1 MALPYAPRGVYQPD
15 NTIIGLIQQA
25 GRDAAQG
32 QRAGGAIWGNTVNG
46 LGQIAA
52 GTIQDI
58 AAGKAHAAE
67 VARKE
72 ALEAPIRQQQQRQG
86 ELNLQK
92 GERERVAA
100 ETEAMRAQKLSEMFS
115 GEAPPT
121 PNAIIGLFADDP
133 ERGFNIVKG
142 LTAIQ
147 PDSEKKIERYRDQAT
162 LLRDAVAGVG
172 STPDQL
178 KPQAWTMARNSLI
191 SRGLISEDMVPA
203 DYSPEAFEM
212 VANFGREPQKPANM
226 QLVET
231 GAGFQPFDPRA
242 GKLGAVIA
250 PPKPKESTVSFTPK
264 PVMVSG
270 KEVQANYNDKT
281 GKYYDVDTGAEL
293 KGVGLPPTAD
303 MRNKTEGRKLVKSS
317 IDSIKAIGDKI
328 ITSVGPAQRAEAI
341 KRGAEAVFGTDPTFR
356 TYQDA
361 RVALAGNLAVAQ
373 QGSRPSDADVKS
385 VWLPLVP
392 DPYRDT
398 SESAAMKWQLISQ
411 MSNVEGAAKE
421 EGGWTT
427 VNGIKIREKK

>member
-1 MALPYAPRGVYQPD
+1 MAMLPYAPRSVYNPD

-58 AAGKAHAAE
+58 AAGKAQAAE

-72 ALEAPIRQQQQRQG
+72 ALEAPIRQQQQRLG
-86 ELNLQK
+86 EMSIQK
-92 GERERVAA
+92 GERERAAA

-172 STPDQL
+172 STPDPL

-191 SRGLISEDMVPA
+191 SRGLISEDMVPP

-212 VANFGREPQKPANM
+212 VANFGRAPEKAAKPESFTLSPGQVRYGADGKPIASVPKEVAKPEPQDTASADSVFVNQPAFKKLTN
-226 QLVET
+226 
-231 GAGFQPFDPRA
+231 A
-242 GKLGAVIA
+242 GKTAVTSMNNFIQDAEKYRAKLDELTDRSGVNLTGEDAAELDSAHAALLFTAAKAFEQGALQA
-250 PPKPKESTVSFTPK
+250 PDKQVVEQMIPNPAKWGSILKTVSQGGKAGQLRAMDTALSNFKARMKSTWGLSPTGTIQGSQEPLQNGARVQSPSGPK
-264 PVMVSG
+264 KV
-270 KEVQANYNDKT
+270 
-281 GKYYDVDTGAEL
+281 GKYTVE
-293 KGVGLPPTAD
+293 
-303 MRNKTEGRKLVKSS
+303 
-317 IDSIKAIGDKI
+317 
-328 ITSVGPAQRAEAI
+328 
-341 KRGAEAVFGTDPTFR
+341 
-356 TYQDA
+356 
-361 RVALAGNLAVAQ
+361 
-373 QGSRPSDADVKS
+373 
-385 VWLPLVP
+385 
-392 DPYRDT
+392 
-398 SESAAMKWQLISQ
+398 
-411 MSNVEGAAKE
+411 VEG
-421 EGGWTT
+421 
-427 VNGIKIREKK
+427 

>member
-1 MALPYAPRGVYQPD
+1 MAIPYAPRGVYQPD
-15 NTIIGLIQQA
+15 NTLIGLIQQA

-52 GTIQDI
+52 GTIADI

-67 VARKE
+67 LRRKE
-72 ALEAPIRQQQQRQG
+72 EIEGPKRQDEATLRRLNIDKVKAEVD
-86 ELNLQK
+86 ELAK
-92 GERERVAA
+92 EAA
-100 ETEAMRAQKLSEMFS
+100 RGKWVEENFAAGRM
-115 GEAPPT
+115 PT
-121 PNAIIGLFADDP
+121 PTEIIGVMGDK
-133 ERGFNIVKG
+133 RGLDLVKT
-142 LTAIQ
+142 LPLLS
-147 PDSEKKIERYRDQAT
+147 PDSASKYKDQAT
-162 LLRDAVAGVG
+162 LAKDAFTFISALPEQARP
-172 STPDQL
+172 SAWSALQSNL
-178 KPQAWTMARNSLI
+178 KAQGAI
-191 SRGLISEDMVPA
+191 SDEVVPPE
-203 DYSPEAFEM
+203 YSPEALAR
-212 VANFGREPQKPANM
+212 VAGFGQQPEKPANM

-264 PVMVSG
+264 PVMVGG

-398 SESAAMKWQLISQ
+398 SESAAMKWELISR
-411 MSNVEGAAKE
+411 MSNVEGSAKE